1 MILIRSVI
9 FIRLY
14 WVWWLHKTLLMVCSS
29 AWGKCNAMLCLI
41 HCLLIYWFCV
51 PPETVCLSRNVVIYS
66 SSLSPQLYPVADGA
80 KYSKL
85 LNDLSSSEV
94 GHLPGT
100 QFGKTGS
107 LGTSHRHKMLTAI
120 EKLYLSGGNDFER
133 NPRWSLLAFPG
144 PVIFVDEVCVCVWG
158 DGGGGEGGLD

>member
-1 MILIRSVI
+1 MIAQNAFNGV
-9 FIRLY
+9 FIGVRLVKSY
-14 WVWWLHKTLLMVCSS
+14 VMFDTLF
-29 AWGKCNAMLCLI
+29 A
-41 HCLLIYWFCV
+41 HLLICV

-144 PVIFVDEVCVCVWG
+144 PVIFKDEVCVCVG
-158 DGGGGEGGLD
+158 GGGGGEGGLD